1 MTKVKTINGQTVDLE
16 GKPPIV
22 QDNFFYETGIDF
34 VPQETLDELLEMS
47 LRLDPELE
55 FIDRPWRKIAY
66 NSTPRIIEQVVK
78 EHGGT
83 TRDAREFVR
92 RRLIMARELG
102 TPADGVTEIVIDQYR
117 LPKRIAEPLA
127 KQVSE
132 MLDIPLEEIDPIVQ
146 VQNEGTLLYP
156 HRGHA
161 RNSSIFCLL
170 QGNGEETTWYKES
183 EPFKTYDMYRIPDC
197 TKLYPAAQTHL
208 REMKWTTFNNYAWH
222 SVARKEAPERW
233 RVNLNID
240 FASLSYDELMEKI
253 QNVKR

>member
-1 MTKVKTINGQTVDLE
+1 MTEEQMKILE
-16 GKPPIV
+16 KRWEH
-22 QDNFFYETGIDF
+22 NKKFFYETGIDL

-66 NSTPRIIEQVVK
+66 NSTPKIIEQVVK

-117 LPKRIAEPLA
+117 LPKRIADPLS
-127 KQVSE
+127 KHVSE
-132 MLDIPLEEIDPIVQ
+132 MLDVPIEEIDPIVQ
-146 VQNEGTLLYP
+146 IQNEGTMLYP
-156 HRGHA
+156 HKGHA

-170 QGNGEETTWYKES
+170 QGNGEETTWYDET
-183 EPFKTYDMYRIPDC
+183 EPFKVHDIYRIPDYS
-197 TKLYPAAQTHL
+197 KLKVAVTTQL
-208 REMKWTTFNNYAWH
+208 EEMRWTTFNHYVWH
-222 SVARKEAPERW
+222 SVERKQQPERW

-240 FASLSYDELMEKI
+240 FASLSYDELMGKI